1 MVKVWNFI
9 VNNSEEMLSQTG
21 EHLWLTFAALL
32 IAIALG
38 VPTGIIITRYKRS
51 SGSVLGVVGVI
62 QTIPSIALLGFLLPL
77 FGIGATPAIIALFLY
92 ALLPIV
98 RNTYSGIDEV
108 ENTVIEAAR
117 GMGMSNRQILT
128 KVELPLAV
136 PVIFAG
142 IRTATVINVG
152 VATLCALIGAGGLGE
167 FIFRGIALNNVP
179 MILAGAFPAA
189 LLALAFD
196 FLLGIVE
203 RNINRWAKPL
213 GMLTAAVIIFISG
226 WLVYQNMQEEPF
238 KAGMPTEFIQRADGY
253 QELKKH
259 YDMTMPTLEMNQA
272 LMYQALRNK
281 KVDVIGGYST
291 DGRIAAYNFVV
302 LEDDKNF
309 FPPYSCAPVV
319 NNKTL
324 KKYPEIE
331 DALNKLSGRITND
344 NMQNMNFEVDQ
355 NKKDPAV
362 VARNFLDK
370 KNFKTGTDRT
380 GEPDVIIGGKN
391 FTEQFILGEM
401 LAIMI
406 ENYTSLTAGTKLG
419 LAGTKIVFDALRS
432 QEIDIYP
439 EYSGTGLYVWL
450 DKDASVVDS
459 LDASTQKIH
468 RYVKRQSQKRFN
480 ITWLKPLGFD
490 NSYALMMRQKQAKKL
505 NIRSISDL
513 ARYLRENGTN
523 R

>member
-1 MVKVWNFI
+1 
-9 VNNSEEMLSQTG
+9 MLSQTG

-108 ENTVIEAAR
+108 ENAVIEAAR
-117 GMGMSNRQILT
+117 GMGMSDRQILT
-128 KVELPLAV
+128 KIELPLSV

-189 LLALAFD
+189 LLALSFD
-196 FLLGIVE
+196 FILGIIE

-213 GMLTAAVIIFISG
+213 AVLTSVVIIFISG
-226 WLVYQNMQEEPF
+226 WLISQNLQEEPF

-259 YDMTMPTLEMNQA
+259 YDMSMPTLEMNQA

-281 KVDVIGGYST
+281 KVDVIGGYTT
-291 DGRIAAYNFVV
+291 DGRIAAYDFVV

-319 NNKTL
+319 HQKTL
-324 KKYPEIE
+324 ERYPEIE
-331 DALNKLSGRITND
+331 EALNKLSGRISNKE
-344 NMQNMNFEVDQ
+344 MQEMNFEVDQ
-355 NKKDPAV
+355 NQKDPV
-362 VARNFLDK
+362 EVARNFLEK
-370 KNFKTGTDRT
+370 EGFKTGTERS
-380 GEPDVIIGGKN
+380 GEPDVTIGGKN

-406 ENYTSLTAGTKLG
+406 ENYTSLSAGTQLG
-419 LAGTKIVFDALRS
+419 LAGTKIVFDALRN

-450 DKDASVVDS
+450 DKDKTVVDS

-468 RYVKRQSQKRFN
+468 NYVKKRSRKRFN

-490 NSYALMMRQKQAKKL
+490 NSYALMMRREQAQKL
-505 NIRSISDL
+505 NINSISDL
-513 ARYLRENGTN
+513 ARHLGEY
-523 R
+523 